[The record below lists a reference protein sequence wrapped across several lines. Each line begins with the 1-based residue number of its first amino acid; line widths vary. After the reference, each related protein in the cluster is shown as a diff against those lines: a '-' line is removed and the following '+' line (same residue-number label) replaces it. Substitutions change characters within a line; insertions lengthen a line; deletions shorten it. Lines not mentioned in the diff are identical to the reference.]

1 MEEDLVD
8 QDLDLLEH
16 LEQQTLAEEAEVDL
30 LFMDQGDQGDQDM

>member
-16 LEQQTLAEEAEVDL
+16 LEQIILEGVEVEDL
-30 LFMDQGDQGDQDM
+30 LFMDQVEMVDQDI